1 MASPSRASASTAI
14 LEARQLRSREGRGGT
29 RNGGTRHPGP
39 AATVPAAL
47 RSAARSGLPPPFC
60 QAQAPPAAG
69 RRAVVT
75 VTAPPRACAT
85 LGASQAVICGLRRAR
100 LRCGGLGSGCGS
112 GCCAR
117 VRCCARR
124 AVGCA
129 RFALWR
135 GTAGRGCSHEVPVPQ
150 FSDSLTAG
158 CVLTSR
164 VTEGGYQFFILLFV
178 PEHHVYIDL
187 RPAVGMFV
195 SCELTLSTKFWR
207 CHYRMMGQCGQIV
220 RIMSRHV
227 IKPHLIYRICLPR
240 QKWPMQSSILH

>member
-1 MASPSRASASTAI
+1 MDMKCMSQSTTKRIRPKMASPSRASASTAI

-39 AATVPAAL
+39 ATTVPAAL

-85 LGASQAVICGLRRAR
+85 LGASQAVICGLHRAR

-117 VRCCARR
+117 VLRPR
-124 AVGCA
+124 
-129 RFALWR
+129 
-135 GTAGRGCSHEVPVPQ
+135 EV
-150 FSDSLTAG
+150 
-158 CVLTSR
+158 
-164 VTEGGYQFFILLFV
+164 
-178 PEHHVYIDL
+178 L
-187 RPAVGMFV
+187 RPAGSGLCPVRPLKGYRRPRVFARSVGASVLRFA
-195 SCELTLSTKFWR
+195 
-207 CHYRMMGQCGQIV
+207 YRGLRPNFACN
-220 RIMSRHV
+220 
-227 IKPHLIYRICLPR
+227 
-240 QKWPMQSSILH
+240 